1 MMKKILLTVLVSLCL
16 GILLNAL
23 HLAVITNGLVKQK
36 IHDFNNFISVFD
48 AARDKLHITASNI
61 QSELSKEQDASI
73 VEKQNRDVKYLFN
86 DNTIDLNDVR
96 TLDTLTQLYN
106 SAPEFVNSRYVNA
119 LSYLSFH
126 SKSIFYSVKPTG
138 RSTYK
143 EEIKCSTSEYCSF
156 LYDNSKSSTGA
167 YTYDIFENT
176 QAGGITLTLSTAI
189 THNGEKTGSLV
200 LDIPVNEAF
209 NTKVLIE
216 KKYENGKNIYVFSTT
231 KNPLFNY
238 HENYNID
245 QKNILRLKVSYLE
258 LWLSKAYLTVVYS
271 LIIFCIIFMIINK
284 RDFDKMTMNMVERK
298 EAFYDEGTKTYRFE
312 ITKTRH
318 LEDVV
323 NGNEVNSLILIKY
336 DLDEAKEHNAHLVA
350 QKFMVDTVSSFI
362 RASDYLIKNPKHEDE
377 LIMLLPKC
385 STENATKILNKV
397 FYNLNEETYS
407 DKKLKLK
414 ATRVIANL
422 QNTASIDN
430 LLSIAQKEVIKEGN
444 ER

>member
-16 GILLNAL
+16 GLLLNAL
-23 HLAVITNGLVKQK
+23 HLTVITDGLVKQK

-73 VEKQNRDVKYLFN
+73 VEKKNRDVKYLFD
-86 DNTIDLNDVR
+86 DNNIDLTDVI

-106 SAPEFVNSRYVNA
+106 SAPEFVNSQYVNA
-119 LSYLSFH
+119 LSYLSFN

-156 LYDNSKSSTGA
+156 LYDNSKSSTGT

-176 QAGGITLTLSTAI
+176 KAGGITLTLSTAI
-189 THNGEKTGSLV
+189 THNGEKTGSLI
-200 LDIPVNEAF
+200 LDIPVKEAF

-245 QKNILRLKVSYLE
+245 PKNILRLKVSYLE
-258 LWLSKAYLTVVYS
+258 LWFSKAYLTVVYS
-271 LIIFCIIFMIINK
+271 
-284 RDFDKMTMNMVERK
+284 
-298 EAFYDEGTKTYRFE
+298 
-312 ITKTRH
+312 
-318 LEDVV
+318 
-323 NGNEVNSLILIKY
+323 
-336 DLDEAKEHNAHLVA
+336 
-350 QKFMVDTVSSFI
+350 
-362 RASDYLIKNPKHEDE
+362 
-377 LIMLLPKC
+377 
-385 STENATKILNKV
+385 
-397 FYNLNEETYS
+397 
-407 DKKLKLK
+407 
-414 ATRVIANL
+414 
-422 QNTASIDN
+422 
-430 LLSIAQKEVIKEGN
+430 
-444 ER
+444 